1 MSVSC
6 QSVLLVFL
14 VVCRSFPAW
23 VLYGVMGQGKDEV
36 FIAAAGVGVVGF
48 AVSRCLRLCSG
59 YELS

>member
-1 MSVSC
+1 M
-6 QSVLLVFL
+6 
-14 VVCRSFPAW
+14 
-23 VLYGVMGQGKDEV
+23 LYGVMGQGKDEV